1 MKKYVIALCLVGL
14 LFAYSNIAFAN
25 CSSYG
30 GSTSCT
36 ENGKE
41 YDLQKRVKKSDSS
54 NREQK
59 ITGIK
64 KGDNFVFVFKVE
76 NLKNEK
82 ETLKL
87 IDNLPNEFERIS
99 GIGFTEEVTLNA
111 KESKEFEMVVKVKD
125 SEFENKSN
133 FEKCVVNKAYLKKG
147 EETKDTS
154 TATVCFGEGSANGG
168 VSSLENLPKTGAEE
182 SVVAVALILIVS
194 GVVLKKFSK

>member
-1 MKKYVIALCLVGL
+1 MKKY
-14 LFAYSNIAFAN
+14 LFVLSVLSILFVSNFNIVFAN

-30 GSTSCT
+30 GSTTCT
-36 ENGKE
+36 DEKD
-41 YDLQKRVKKSDSS
+41 YDLQKRVKESDSDKK
-54 NREQK
+54 EQK

-64 KGDNFVFVFKVE
+64 KGENFIFVFKVE
-76 NLKNEK
+76 NYKNEE

-87 IDNLPNEFERIS
+87 IDNLPSEFERVS
-99 GIGFTEEVTLNA
+99 GIGFTEEIKLNG
-111 KESKEFEMVVKVKD
+111 KESKELEMVVKVKD
-125 SEFENKSN
+125 SEFENKTN

-182 SVVAVALILIVS
+182 TFVAIALVLIVS

>member
-1 MKKYVIALCLVGL
+1 MKKYLFVLSALCLIVS
-14 LFAYSNIAFAN
+14 YSNIVFAN

-41 YDLQKRVKKSDSS
+41 YDLQKRVKKTESS
-54 NREQK
+54 EKEQK

-64 KGDNFVFVFKVE
+64 KGDTFTFVFKVE
-76 NLKNEK
+76 NLKNEQ

-87 IDNLPNEFERIS
+87 IDNLPSEFERVS
-99 GIGFTEEVTLNA
+99 GIGFTEEITLKS
-111 KESKEFEMVVKVKD
+111 KESKNLEMVVKVKD

-147 EETKDTS
+147 DETKDTS
-154 TATVCFGEGSANGG
+154 TATVCFGDGSANGG

-182 SVVAVALILIVS
+182 VVVAVALLLIVS
-194 GVVLKKFSK
+194 GVVLKKFSR

>member
-1 MKKYVIALCLVGL
+1 MV
-14 LFAYSNIAFAN
+14 AYSNIVFAN

-41 YDLQKRVKKSDSS
+41 YDLQKRVKKTESS
-54 NREQK
+54 GKEQK

-64 KGDNFVFVFKVE
+64 KGDTFTFVFKVE
-76 NLKNEK
+76 NLKNEQ

-87 IDNLPNEFERIS
+87 IDNLPTEFERVS
-99 GIGFTEEVTLNA
+99 GIGFTEEITLKS
-111 KESKEFEMVVKVKD
+111 KESKNLEMVVKVKD

-147 EETKDTS
+147 DETKDTS
-154 TATVCFGEGSANGG
+154 TATVCFGDGSANGG

-182 SVVAVALILIVS
+182 VVVAVALLLIVS
-194 GVVLKKFSK
+194 GVVLKKFSR